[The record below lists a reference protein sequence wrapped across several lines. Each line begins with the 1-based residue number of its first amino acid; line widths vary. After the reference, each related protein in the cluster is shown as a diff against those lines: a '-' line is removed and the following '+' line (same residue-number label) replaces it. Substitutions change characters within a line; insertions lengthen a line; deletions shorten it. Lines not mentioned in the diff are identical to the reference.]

1 MTLKNPRLAFWT
13 LIALGAAILYAAF
26 GLFATVVH
34 AQGADPVTTAQTS
47 TATMADLV
55 VAHGMIWGP
64 ILFAF
69 GLLSWVLVKNS
80 STHWIAQGRK
90 LALLTGGS
98 LVLEAVL
105 RWQLAG
111 GTLEAVL
118 SAVVMA
124 ALLVRNPFQQAP
136 AAAPAPA
143 PVPTTN
149 PEGVL

>member
-1 MTLKNPRLAFWT
+1 MTLRQPLKNATLFLLLVSGVTALVLGLGTALA
-13 LIALGAAILYAAF
+13 
-26 GLFATVVH
+26 H
-34 AQGADPVTTAQTS
+34 AQADPVTTAQTS

-55 VAHGMIWGP
+55 AAHGPIWGP
-64 ILFAF
+64 ILFVFA
-69 GLLSWVLVKNS
+69 LLSWALVKNQ

-136 AAAPAPA
+136 APNEANIPAPGA
-143 PVPTTN
+143 STAA
-149 PEGVL
+149 